1 MREDGIPKSFKLGGH
16 TIKVVNIPIKRWDY
30 GEQVLAM
37 WIPND
42 ARIEMRGD
50 LTGTHRQQVFLHEAV
65 HAILDNCSYYEL
77 SGNEE
82 FVDRVSTMLHQML
95 TTMK

>member
-1 MREDGIPKSFKLGGH
+1 MREDGIPKRFKLGGH
-16 TIKVVNIPIKRWDY
+16 TIKVVNISVKRWEY

-37 WIPND
+37 WIP
-42 ARIEMRGD
+42 AELRIEMRGD
-50 LTGTHRQQVFLHEAV
+50 LAGTHRQQVFLHEAV
-65 HAILDNCSYYEL
+65 HAILDTASYYEL
-77 SGNEE
+77 SQNEE